1 MAPQLV
7 PGPLKRALDLLEAD
21 PGRGWTVD
29 EVASAC
35 GVGRRTLQR
44 HFRRF
49 IGRMPMEFLRDLRLH
64 RARQELLTAPGRANV
79 TDIAARSGF
88 HHTGRFATQYRA
100 RYGESP
106 SATLSR
112 NQRIAVG
119 RPQRL
124 TVLAAIERPAVAV
137 LPFDLIGRDACR
149 AAGITGEIAGALM
162 RVRWIAIVVPARAR
176 YHLKGSV
183 RDDGTGR
190 LRVLI
195 RLLDAATGR
204 YLWADRWDSACS
216 DLFEFEERVAERI
229 AAAIQQPM
237 REAEIDRAWRQDAAQ
252 LNAWELT
259 MRALPRVL
267 SVEAAAEEM
276 ALELLE
282 RAMERA
288 PSDALP
294 MALAAWCH
302 GLRGCHNF
310 CQRPDQEKAAAREL
324 ARRAAQ
330 LNSGDPLTE
339 TMLSA
344 GYCLAHDL
352 ATAAIHADRALVLDG
367 SSAWAWGR
375 SGWIKAYAGEAAEA
389 IERFQIARARS
400 RGPLEL
406 SLLGRHCG
414 GTFLGGPLRR
424 IGALVRAR
432 AGGESGRG
440 LDQSRLD
447 ARLCSWR
454 SQGARTAKP
463 HRAHPCF
470 SRFDDCTG
478 QVRPSVSLRISRPHR
493 GRARKRGH
501 APLLKEMAQLS
512 RRGRARESPS
522 GSRLPIGPHRK

>member
-7 PGPLKRALDLLEAD
+7 PGPLKRALDLLETD
-21 PGRGWTVD
+21 PARGWTVD
-29 EVASAC
+29 EIASAC

-49 IGRMPMEFLRDLRLH
+49 IGRMPMDFLRDLRLA
-64 RARQELLTAPGRANV
+64 RARQELLRAPGGASV
-79 TDIAARSGF
+79 TDIAACSGF
-88 HHTGRFATQYRA
+88 THAGRFATQYRA

-124 TVLAAIERPAVAV
+124 TALAAVERPAIAV

-149 AAGITGEIAGALM
+149 AAGIAEEIVSALM
-162 RVRWIAIVVPARAR
+162 RVRWIAVAVPARAR
-176 YHLKGSV
+176 YHLQGSV
-183 RDDGTGR
+183 RDDGAGR
-190 LRVLI
+190 LCAAVS
-195 RLLDAATGR
+195 LLDAATGR
-204 YLWADRWDSACS
+204 YLWADRWDGGCS
-216 DLFEFEERVAERI
+216 DLFEFEERVAERT

-237 REAEIDRAWRQDAAQ
+237 RKAEIDRAWRQDAAQ

-276 ALELLE
+276 ALELLG
-282 RAMERA
+282 RAMEAA

-310 CQRPDQEKAAAREL
+310 CQRPDQERAAAREL
-324 ARRAAQ
+324 AKRAAQ
-330 LNSGDPLTE
+330 LSSGDPLTE

-352 ATAAIHADRALVLDG
+352 ATAAIHADRALALDG

-389 IERFQIARARS
+389 IERFQIARALAPAD
-400 RGPLEL
+400 PLNFLCSVGIAAGHFWAARYDESARWFERAL
-406 SLLGRHCG
+406 AENPAAVWINHTLTPAYALDGRKE
-414 GTFLGGPLRR
+414 
-424 IGALVRAR
+424 RAR
-432 AGGESGRG
+432 
-440 LDQSRLD
+440 QSFTELTRV
-447 ARLCSWR
+447 S
-454 SQGARTAKP
+454 P
-463 HRAHPCF
+463 HLTIA
-470 SRFDDCTG
+470 
-478 QVRPSVSLRISRPHR
+478 QVRSGLPYRSDFLDRIADGLESVGMRPC
-493 GRARKRGH
+493 
-501 APLLKEMAQLS
+501 
-512 RRGRARESPS
+512 
-522 GSRLPIGPHRK
+522 

>member
-389 IERFQIARARS
+389 IERFQIARALAPAD
-400 RGPLEL
+400 PLNFLCSVGIAAGHFWAARYDESARWFERAL
-406 SLLGRHCG
+406 AENPAAVWINHAL
-414 GTFLGGPLRR
+414 TPAYALGGRKE
-424 IGALVRAR
+424 RAR
-432 AGGESGRG
+432 
-440 LDQSRLD
+440 QSLTE
-447 ARLCSWR
+447 L
-454 SQGARTAKP
+454 T
-463 HRAHPCF
+463 RAFP
-470 SRFDDCTG
+470 DLTIA
-478 QVRPSVSLRISRPHR
+478 QVRSGPPYRSEFLDRIADGLESVGMRPC
-493 GRARKRGH
+493 
-501 APLLKEMAQLS
+501 
-512 RRGRARESPS
+512 
-522 GSRLPIGPHRK
+522 